1 MNWGDFR
8 YSLRMIL
15 KTPGVSAI
23 AIVSLALGIGANTA
37 IFSIIDTLLLKRLPV
52 RSPQEL
58 YRVIAGQNRSS
69 WNYPDYVA
77 FRDHNTSITLAACT
91 GSSRSVG
98 MQLADGDPGAP
109 PEIAHTAVVSGNYF
123 AVLGVEP
130 RIGRVL
136 NPEDDRIPSASP
148 YVVLSHDYWQAR
160 FGSDPRIVGRKLRLN
175 GYPFTIVGILRPG
188 FRGLDPTASPDLY
201 IPILM
206 FGEISGEPFSRWN
219 TRHWWWLQVIGRI
232 RPGASAGRAETELF
246 SVLRDQ
252 EESEKRTT
260 RDTRFVSRA
269 EAIRLLPGARGYS
282 YMRNRLEKPLIV
294 LMSVVGLVLLIAC
307 ANVANLMLAR
317 GAARQREMAIRLAVG
332 ATRTRLMGQLLIESI
347 LIALLGGVAGLVLSY
362 FGIQGL
368 LTFVPQTDAAQV
380 SARITPDLRLLAFTA
395 AVALLTG
402 ILFGLAPALR
412 STRPD
417 LVPALKDEVP
427 RVGGSSKYTL
437 RNALVVVQVALSILL
452 LIVAGLFVRS
462 LGKLRDLNLGFLP
475 ENTLVISVDPSP
487 NGYKGQKLRE
497 FYDRVRADA
506 EALPGVRA
514 ASLAAITPI
523 SGKQWNGDFA
533 VEGYQWQPSDVKYVD
548 MNAVSLRYFETMG
561 IPLVLGRDFREEDNP
576 AQYPEPPTGLVW
588 DGELPE
594 PPGPRYTIINESM
607 ARMFFKGRNPIG
619 LHISLSEK
627 YDPARAY
634 EVIGVV
640 KDSRHLN
647 LRDPLVPIVY
657 VPTWRARWASRS
669 VCLRTARE
677 APETVEALRRLIARI
692 DPSIPVTAATTMQKQ
707 IDENILED
715 RLIATLSGFFGFL
728 ALLLAGIGLY
738 GVVSYSVT
746 RRTREIGIRVAL
758 GAQRAA
764 VLKLIVLDAA
774 LLAGVGAAI
783 GIPAAL
789 AATRYVKSLLYGV
802 GTHDPVTIAWG
813 AVALVTVAALASFVP
828 ARRATQVDPMVAL
841 RCE

>member
-1 MNWGDFR
+1 MARGDYR

-15 KTPGVSAI
+15 KTPGASAI
-23 AIVSLALGIGANTA
+23 AIFSLALGIGANTA

-58 YRVIAGQNRSS
+58 YRVIAGKDRAS

-77 FRDHNTSITLAACT
+77 FRDHNTSITLAACA
-91 GSSRSVG
+91 GSSRPVG
-98 MQLADGDPGAP
+98 MQLADGDPAAP

-123 AVLGVEP
+123 TMLGVEP
-130 RIGRVL
+130 RVGRVL
-136 NPEDDRIPSASP
+136 NPEDDRVPSTSP

-160 FGSDPRIVGRKLRLN
+160 FSSDPRVVGRKLRLN
-175 GYPFTIVGILRPG
+175 GYPFTIVGVSRPG

-219 TRHWWWLQVIGRI
+219 NRHWWWLQVIGRI
-232 RPGASAGRAETELF
+232 RPGANTRQAETELF

-252 EESEKRTT
+252 AESEKRTT
-260 RDTRFVSRA
+260 RDTRFVS
-269 EAIRLLPGARGYS
+269 EAQPIRLEPSARGYS
-282 YMRNRLEKPLIV
+282 YVRSRLEKPLIV

-317 GAARQREMAIRLAVG
+317 GAARQREMAVRIALG
-332 ATRTRLMGQLLIESI
+332 ATRSRLVGQLLIESI
-347 LIALLGGVAGLVLSY
+347 LIALLGGVAGLALSF

-368 LTFVPQTDAAQV
+368 LTFVPQADAAQV
-380 SARITPDLRLLAFTA
+380 AARITPDLRLLGFTT
-395 AVALLTG
+395 AVSFLTG
-402 ILFGLAPALR
+402 MLSGIAPALR
-412 STRPD
+412 STRPN
-417 LVPALKDEVP
+417 LVPALKEDVP
-427 RVGGSSKYTL
+427 RIGGSSKFTL
-437 RNALVVVQVALSILL
+437 RNALVVAQVALSVLL

-462 LGKLRDLNLGFLP
+462 LGKLRDIDLGFRP
-475 ENTLVISVDPSP
+475 ENTLVVSVDPSP
-487 NGYKGQKLRE
+487 NGYKGQRLRE
-497 FYDRVRADA
+497 FYDRVRAEA
-506 EALPGVRA
+506 EVLPGVRA
-514 ASLAAITPI
+514 VSLAAITPM
-523 SGKQWNGDFA
+523 SGSQWNGDFT
-533 VEGYQWQPSDVKYVD
+533 VEGYQRQSSDVKYVD
-548 MNAVSLRYFETMG
+548 MNAVSLRFFETMG

-576 AQYPEPPTGLVW
+576 VRYPDPPTELVS
-588 DGELPE
+588 GVESPE

-607 ARMFFKGRNPIG
+607 ARMFFRGRNPIG
-619 LHISLSEK
+619 LHVSLSEK

-647 LRDPLVPIVY
+647 LRDPLIPIVY
-657 VPTWRARWASRS
+657 VPTWRAIWASRS
-669 VCLRTARE
+669 VCIRTTHE
-677 APETVEALRRLIARI
+677 APATVEAVRRLIARI
-692 DPSIPVTAATTMQKQ
+692 DPSIPVTEATTMQRQ

-715 RLIATLSGFFGFL
+715 RLIATLSGFFGML
-728 ALLLAGIGLY
+728 ALLLAGVGLY
-738 GVVSYSVT
+738 GVVSYSVA

-758 GAQRAA
+758 GARRPA

-774 LLAGVGAAI
+774 LLVGVGASI

-802 GTHDPVTIAWG
+802 GTQDPVTIVGGTLALV
-813 AVALVTVAALASFVP
+813 AVAVLATFVP
-828 ARRATQVDPMVAL
+828 ARRATKVDPMVAL
-841 RCE
+841 RYE